1 MYISK
6 KVNWV
11 QEEYNVRS
19 ITRKK
24 IFPWQNMCERLNHY
38 IERTR
43 RYIFTITTYVV
54 LHVLLKEIYGLVKYT
69 IPRFMLFL
77 FNRDKCIFLIRF
89 LLYLSCVCH
98 QNFPLGKH
106 CENFLLDSPLRILSE
121 KENRGTFNGSMDN
134 GIYVQRVT

>member
-1 MYISK
+1 M
-6 KVNWV
+6 
-11 QEEYNVRS
+11 
-19 ITRKK
+19 
-24 IFPWQNMCERLNHY
+24 
-38 IERTR
+38 
-43 RYIFTITTYVV
+43 

-134 GIYVQRVT
+134 GIYLRAKSHIKTRTKEFMDGLSLGVLFLAEPTLLMTIQLLFFCETTCTL